1 MIKGIIFDLDM
12 TLVDTSSLL
21 MLRSQRKWGEV
32 YERISQIEKQ
42 IERLGD
48 E

>member
-1 MIKGIIFDLDM
+1 MIPNVDPIEPILLSM
-12 TLVDTSSLL
+12 LV
-21 MLRSQRKWGEV
+21 EA
-32 YERISQIEKQ
+32 YERIAQIEKQ

>member
-1 MIKGIIFDLDM
+1 MIPNVDPIEPILLSM
-12 TLVDTSSLL
+12 LV
-21 MLRSQRKWGEV
+21 EV